1 MKSTTPARIFSYATG
16 AGGLASYA
24 FFDRMDKELPMPLTG
39 TADSGIQ
46 HLTKSAHEIYIC
58 ELYATVATEHTLQSE
73 LADVE

>member
-1 MKSTTPARIFSYATG
+1 
-16 AGGLASYA
+16 
-24 FFDRMDKELPMPLTG
+24 MPLTG